1 MWRALPKK
9 LFQKGHKPL
18 NPAGRPKGTKDK
30 SYLTLQ
36 FWHDELMKDW
46 PKLKPAQRAKLSIQM
61 EQMLVNK
68 MKALPSNP
76 EDSVRNV
83 EESLKALK
91 MIEGGQEMEMG
102 EIKKELEPISP
113 PPPDST
119 IWHFCEVV

>member
-1 MWRALPKK
+1 MPKK

-18 NPAGRPKGTKDK
+18 CPKGRPKGTKDK

-68 MKALPSNP
+68 MKALPVSP

-83 EESLKALK
+83 EESLKALRL
-91 MIEGGQEMEMG
+91 IEHGEEMEKV
-102 EIKKELEPISP
+102 EKNEVLEPIP
-113 PPPDST
+113 TNPQN
-119 IWHFCEVV
+119 VVGTKDP

>member
-1 MWRALPKK
+1 MAK
-9 LFQKGHKPL
+9 FEKGHAKSSS
-18 NPAGRPKGTKDK
+18 GRPKGTKDK

-68 MKALPSNP
+68 MKALPVSP

-91 MIEGGQEMEMG
+91 AIEGGEELATEKQD
-102 EIKKELEPISP
+102 KVLEPTLP
-113 PPPDST
+113 PPSKLDEGSRA
-119 IWHFCEVV
+119 